1 MTTTSA
7 IILAAG
13 YGSRLA
19 GEHSHKLLAT
29 VGSRTM
35 LAHHIDNFQ
44 RLGVE
49 TVVIVAGYRSNLLKS
64 RIQEFDCPQNLEL
77 ITVTNPDFDGGNGIS
92 VLAGADALFDKDQPE
107 PFWLTMSDHLFD
119 PTLFDDL
126 RRRFHTERS
135 PEWQG
140 ALLVD
145 QKLDTIFDMPDATK
159 VRRRPA
165 DFAIGKELQDFDCV
179 DAGLFWCDVPFIE
192 ALRAERDRRGDCST
206 SDAVRRLHREG
217 HFGFWD
223 IKEFLWQDVDTPGAR
238 EHAEALLR
246 DQFQSPP
253 PAPPHG

>member
-19 GEHSHKLLAT
+19 GDHSHKLLAT

-35 LAHHIDNFQ
+35 LAHHVDNFR
-44 RLGVE
+44 RLGVG
-49 TVVIVAGYRSNLLKS
+49 TIVVVTGYRSKLLQS
-64 RIQEFDCPQNLEL
+64 RIQEFDCPRNLEL
-77 ITVTNPDFDGGNGIS
+77 VVATNPDFDGGNGIS
-92 VLAGADALFDKDQPE
+92 VLAGAEALFGERQPG

-126 RRRFHTERS
+126 RDRFDRERS
-135 PEWQG
+135 QEWQG
-140 ALLVD
+140 ALVVD
-145 QKLDTIFDMPDATK
+145 RKLDTIFDMPDATK

-179 DAGLFWCDVPFIE
+179 DAGLFWCAPPFVE

-206 SDAVRRLHREG
+206 SDAVRHLHGEG

-223 IKEFLWQDVDTPGAR
+223 IGEFLWQDVDTPGAR

-246 DQFQSPP
+246 DQF
-253 PAPPHG
+253 